1 MGTTHYPIIVKP
13 ENICTPVGRCGL
25 QPHRVLCKSNY
36 GIYYKLLIS
45 ISILVGT
52 LWSTAYGAE
61 SSRTAAQNAVR
72 ASRRTAI
79 VVAVANASPAV
90 VNISAVRSVETRT
103 AFDEWVWGEVTLPR
117 RRRALREVGSGV
129 IVDKHGYILTN
140 HHVIRDADKITV
152 TIPDGQEFDAQVVG
166 YDPFSDLALLEVN
179 TDGRSLPEIRW
190 GDSDSL
196 LIGEWVVAIGNPFGL
211 SLGDAQPTV
220 TAGIV
225 SATQRTLT
233 VDDLYHEDLI
243 QTDASINPGNSG
255 GALVN
260 IHGELIGINNVIR
273 STSGGSQGVGFA
285 IPVNKARRVVQQI
298 TEYGSVIPPYFDLE
312 VQPVTEELAE
322 KLSMSRNTGV
332 LVSEI
337 GERSPL
343 ADAGIKRGDVII
355 AISGQ
360 RIKDEQDFNARTR
373 LLPLNQPVQCEFIRR
388 GKRRQTEFTL
398 KTLQWNYAPPG
409 WGISLAQP
417 DKAMARKYERRGVI
431 VTHVDK
437 DSGLASALER
447 GDFIYQIDDT
457 LIPSLEIFKVMD
469 DRIRTQSR
477 AQVYFQRDG
486 VHQVIPVTF
495 FNRNNRRR

>member
-1 MGTTHYPIIVKP
+1 MGTTHYPI
-13 ENICTPVGRCGL
+13 
-25 QPHRVLCKSNY
+25 
-36 GIYYKLLIS
+36 KLLIF
-45 ISILVGT
+45 ISILVGA
-52 LWSTAYGAE
+52 LYPFAYSAE
-61 SSRTAAQNAVR
+61 SRREAAQNAVA

-79 VVAVANASPAV
+79 VTAVAKTSPAV

-103 AFDEWVWGEVTLPR
+103 SFDEWVWGEITLPR

-129 IVDKHGYILTN
+129 IVDKKGHILTN

-152 TIPDGQEFDAQVVG
+152 TIPDGREFDAQVVG
-166 YDPFSDLALLEVN
+166 YDPFSDLALLEVD
-179 TDGRSLPEIRW
+179 TDGLSLPEIRW

-220 TAGIV
+220 TVGIV

-298 TEYGSVIPPYFDLE
+298 TEYGSVIPPYFDVE

-337 GERSPL
+337 GKRSPL
-343 ADAGIKRGDVII
+343 AGTGIKRGDVIV

-360 RIKDEQDFNARTR
+360 RIKDEQDFSARTR
-373 LLPLNQPVQCEFIRR
+373 LLPLNQSVQCEFIRR

-398 KTLQWNYAPPG
+398 KTLQWSYAPRG
-409 WGISLAQP
+409 WGITLAQP
-417 DKAMARKYERRGVI
+417 DKAMARKYEQRGVI

-437 DSGLASALER
+437 DSGLANALER

-457 LIPSLEIFKVMD
+457 LIPSLEIFKIMD

-477 AQVYFQRDG
+477 AQVFFERDG
-486 VHQVIPVTF
+486 VHQAIPVTF

>member
-1 MGTTHYPIIVKP
+1 MDTTHYPI
-13 ENICTPVGRCGL
+13 
-25 QPHRVLCKSNY
+25 
-36 GIYYKLLIS
+36 KLLIF
-45 ISILVGT
+45 ISILVGA
-52 LWSTAYGAE
+52 LWSSAYSAGTHKE
-61 SSRTAAQNAVR
+61 AAQSAVTI
-72 ASRRTAI
+72 SRRTAI
-79 VVAVANASPAV
+79 VTAVAKASPAV
-90 VNISAVRSVETRT
+90 VNISATRSVETRT
-103 AFDEWVWGEVTLPR
+103 SFDEWFWGEITLP

-129 IVDKHGYILTN
+129 IVDQKGHILTN
-140 HHVIRDADKITV
+140 YHVIRDADKITV
-152 TIPDGQEFDAQVVG
+152 TISDGREFEAQIVG
-166 YDPFSDLALLEVN
+166 YDPFSDLALLEVE
-179 TDGRSLPEIRW
+179 TDRVSLPEIQW
-190 GDSDSL
+190 GNSDTL

-233 VDDLYHEDLI
+233 VEDLYHEDLI

-260 IHGELIGINNVIR
+260 IHGELIGINTVIR

-298 TEYGSVIPPYFDLE
+298 TKYGSVIPPYFDVE

-322 KLSMSRNTGV
+322 KLSMSRNIGV

-337 GERSPL
+337 GKRSPIT
-343 ADAGIKRGDVII
+343 DTGIKRGDVIV

-388 GKRRQTEFTL
+388 GKKRQTEFTL

-409 WGISLAQP
+409 WGIALAQP
-417 DKAMARKYERRGVI
+417 DKAMAQKYGQRGVI
-431 VTHVDK
+431 VTHIEK
-437 DSGLASALER
+437 DSGLADALER
-447 GDFIYQIDDT
+447 GDLIYQIDDT
-457 LIPSLEIFKVMD
+457 AIHSLEIFKIVD
-469 DRIRTQSR
+469 DHIRTQSR
-477 AQVYFQRDG
+477 TQVYFERDG
-486 VHQVIPVTF
+486 VYQAVPVTF

>member
-1 MGTTHYPIIVKP
+1 MIRSCCRY
-13 ENICTPVGRCGL
+13 CGL
-25 QPHRVLCKSNY
+25 FLLL
-36 GIYYKLLIS
+36 LLIS
-45 ISILVGT
+45 SLTDARVASEDNVGGI
-52 LWSTAYGAE
+52 WHRAYGAE
-61 SSRTAAQNAVR
+61 SSRETGLGNLVSDPVA

-79 VVAVANASPAV
+79 VTAVATASPAV

-103 AFDEWVWGEVTLPR
+103 SFDEWFWGEVTLPR

-129 IVDKHGYILTN
+129 IVDKKGHILTN
-140 HHVIRDADKITV
+140 HHVIRDADEITV
-152 TIPDGQEFDAQVVG
+152 TVPDGREFDAQVVG
-166 YDPFSDLALLEVN
+166 YDLFSDLALLEVD
-179 TDGRSLPEIRW
+179 TDGLSLPEIRW

-220 TAGIV
+220 TVGIV
-225 SATQRTLT
+225 SATQRILT
-233 VDDLYHEDLI
+233 VEDLYHEDLI

-260 IHGELIGINNVIR
+260 IHGELIGINTVIR

-285 IPVNKARRVVQQI
+285 IPVNKARRVVRQI

-312 VQPVTEELAE
+312 VQRVTEALAE

-343 ADAGIKRGDVII
+343 ADTGIKRGDVIV

-373 LLPLNQPVQCEFIRR
+373 LLPLNQPVRCEFIRR

-409 WGISLAQP
+409 WGITLAQP
-417 DKAMARKYERRGVI
+417 DKAMAEKYEQRGVI

-437 DSGLASALER
+437 DSGLANALER
-447 GDFIYQIDDT
+447 GDFIYQIDDI
-457 LIPSLEIFKVMD
+457 LVPSLEIFEIMD

-477 AQVYFQRDG
+477 AQVYFERDG

>member
-1 MGTTHYPIIVKP
+1 MGRSCCRYSRI
-13 ENICTPVGRCGL
+13 L
-25 QPHRVLCKSNY
+25 LLL
-36 GIYYKLLIS
+36 LLIS
-45 ISILVGT
+45 SVIADGT
-52 LWSTAYGAE
+52 WQRAYSAE
-61 SSRTAAQNAVR
+61 SSRDVVTSLPTTQNAVT

-79 VVAVANASPAV
+79 VTAVANASPAV

-103 AFDEWVWGEVTLPR
+103 SFDEWFWGEITYP

-129 IVDKHGYILTN
+129 IVDRNGHILTN

-152 TIPDGQEFDAQVVG
+152 TTADGREFGAQIVG
-166 YDPFSDLALLEVN
+166 YDLLSDLALLEIDTNGV
-179 TDGRSLPEIRW
+179 SLPEIKW
-190 GDSDSL
+190 GNSDSL

-220 TAGIV
+220 TVGIV
-225 SATQRTLT
+225 SATRRTLT
-233 VDDLYHEDLI
+233 VEDLYHEDLI

-260 IHGELIGINNVIR
+260 IHGELIGINTVIR

-285 IPVNKARRVVQQI
+285 IPVNKAKRVVQQI
-298 TEYGSVIPPYFDLE
+298 TEYGSVIPPYFALE

-322 KLSMSRNTGV
+322 KLSVSHNTGV

-337 GERSPL
+337 GKRSPI
-343 ADAGIKRGDVII
+343 ADTGIKRGDVIV

-360 RIKDEQDFNARTR
+360 RIKDERDFHARTR

-398 KTLQWNYAPPG
+398 KTLQWNYAPSG
-409 WGISLAQP
+409 WGITLAQP
-417 DKAMARKYERRGVI
+417 DKAMARKYQQRGVI
-431 VTHVDK
+431 VTHVEK
-437 DSGLASALER
+437 DSGLADALER
-447 GDFIYQIDDT
+447 GDFIYQIDNT
-457 LIPSLEIFKVMD
+457 LIHSLEIFKIVD
-469 DRIRTQSR
+469 DHIRNQNRTQI
-477 AQVYFQRDG
+477 YFERDG
-486 VHQVIPVTF
+486 VYTTIPVT